1 MKNTVTIDGRELP
14 VPPAS
19 LKSIK
24 RWMKAQAETV
34 LNSLEYMDELSTFIG
49 DTLARKEGG
58 TPDLDRDWLDE
69 NLDERNVPIVLR
81 AIYSAGGIESGEA
94 ETAASQSTGT
104 SSTPT

>member
-1 MKNTVTIDGRELP
+1 MKNTVTIGGRELP

-24 RWMKAQAETV
+24 RWMKAQAETI
-34 LNSLEYMDELSTFIG
+34 LNSPEYMDELSAFIG
-49 DTLARKEGG
+49 DTLARQDGG

-69 NLDERNVPIVLR
+69 HLDERNVPTVLR
-81 AIYSAGGIESGEA
+81 AIYSAGRIESGEA
-94 ETAASQSTGT
+94 ETATSASTGT

>member
-1 MKNTVTIDGRELP
+1 MKNIVTIGGRELP

-34 LNSLEYMDELSTFIG
+34 LNSLEYMDELSIFVG
-49 DTLARKEGG
+49 DTLARVDGG

-69 NLDERNVPIVLR
+69 HLDERNVPTVLR
-81 AIYSAGGIESGEA
+81 AIYSAGRIESGEA
-94 ETAASQSTGT
+94 EAAASQSTGT
-104 SSTPT
+104 CSTPT